1 MTRDASGTSWQPD
14 ASPHDGIMVHTDSG
28 WMLMGHA
35 LFNGV
40 YDSQGGPRGGDKTF
54 LAGMVMGMA
63 QRRSATGTLGFKAM
77 LSPDPFMG
85 KSGYPLLLAT
95 GETAD
100 GEPRWSTASTRTTS
114 SWSCRPATAIR
125 WAAASTA
132 ISMPACRASRRSAR
146 RPSCTARRPWTVPRP
161 RSPTTGSTRP
171 TSPSAW

>member
-1 MTRDASGTSWQPD
+1 
-14 ASPHDGIMVHTDSG
+14 
-28 WMLMGHA
+28 MLMGHA

-40 YDSQGGPRGGDKTF
+40 HDSQGGPRGGDKTF

-63 QRRSATGTLGFKAM
+63 QRPLGGGKLGFKVM
-77 LSPDPFMG
+77 LSPDPAMG

-100 GEPRWSTASTRTTS
+100 GPAPWSTASTRTTS

-132 ISMPACRASRRSAR
+132 ISMPACLASR
-146 RPSCTARRPWTVPRP
+146 
-161 RSPTTGSTRP
+161 
-171 TSPSAW
+171 PSAAGLHAPPGGHGQPRGADHPSLVRLDPHHLRRGDGGAVA